1 MPISREQE
9 IQFRRDRVLELSS
22 KGLTQQEIAVQLK
35 YTQQTISNDLKY
47 LQKKAIESFE
57 YCNNDC
63 IMPNNNS
70 WSSTIEL
77 DGRK

>member
-1 MPISREQE
+1 MDISREQE

-47 LQKKAIESFE
+47 LQKKELN
-57 YCNNDC
+57 YRVRWKKVTR
-63 IMPNNNS
+63 NS
-70 WSSTIEL
+70 AYGHILPT
-77 DGRK
+77 